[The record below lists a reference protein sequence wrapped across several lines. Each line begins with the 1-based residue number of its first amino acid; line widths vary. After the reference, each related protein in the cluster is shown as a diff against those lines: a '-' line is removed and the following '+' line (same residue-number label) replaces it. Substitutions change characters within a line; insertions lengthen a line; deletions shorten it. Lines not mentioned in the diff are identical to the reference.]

1 MNTWSPSMSCKCFAS
16 LWSLISESFCDGGG
30 REVYLCRKMICN
42 WHAKGRGSVYA
53 GERDDDGRWPNADEV
68 VFFLFFWWFAVIVR
82 VGWGKVRTE
91 RNKLPYLTCS
101 HHNLCRESNSNMDI
115 FEEPEK
121 PSVSFILLFC
131 IEFVFHLITLFFCS
145 YLAYLYHPFL
155 IRYIRELY
163 SGHAD
168 RRVHDLHKTITYS
181 RRPIQKVSFE
191 ECCHFY
197 GIIFLSLGSS
207 FQFPLSTFHAVV

>member
-1 MNTWSPSMSCKCFAS
+1 MEVEGKCICAGRWFA
-16 LWSLISESFCDGGG
+16 IDMQKGK
-30 REVYLCRKMICN
+30 EVFMQ
-42 WHAKGRGSVYA
+42 GRGTTT
-53 GERDDDGRWPNADEV
+53 DDDLMLMR
-68 VFFLFFWWFAVIVR
+68 LFSSYFSWWFAVIVR

-91 RNKLPYLTCS
+91 RNELPYLTCS
-101 HHNLCRESNSNMDI
+101 HNLCRESNSNMDI

-131 IEFVFHLITLFFCS
+131 FEFVFHIITLLFCS

-168 RRVHDLHKTITYS
+168 RRMHDLHKTITYS
-181 RRPIQKVSFE
+181 RRLIQKVSFE